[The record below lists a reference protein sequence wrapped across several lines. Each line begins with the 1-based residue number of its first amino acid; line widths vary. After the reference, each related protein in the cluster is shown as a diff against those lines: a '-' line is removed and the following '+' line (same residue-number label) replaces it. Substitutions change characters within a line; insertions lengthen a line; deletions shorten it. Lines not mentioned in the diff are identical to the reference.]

1 MKSKETDT
9 ILPYEIAVNIL
20 PQTRLY
26 KDYLLRE
33 ITELHHNPFSVD
45 KINLRHETC
54 VIKVN
59 LSGGGTSSEKKS
71 QAQ

>member
-1 MKSKETDT
+1 
-9 ILPYEIAVNIL
+9 VNIL

-45 KINLRHETC
+45 KINLKHETC
-54 VIKVN
+54 LMKANIPN
-59 LSGGGTSSEKKS
+59 YILNQLPDKKK
-71 QAQ
+71 